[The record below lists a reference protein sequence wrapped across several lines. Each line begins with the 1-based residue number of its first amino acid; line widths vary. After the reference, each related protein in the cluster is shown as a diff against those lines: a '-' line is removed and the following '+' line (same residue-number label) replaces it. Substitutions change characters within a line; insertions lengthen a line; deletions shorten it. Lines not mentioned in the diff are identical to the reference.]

1 MNRYEENPKR
11 GKGDLPLN
19 DEDLELAYG
28 GSHLDEEHDEYY
40 AYQGIS
46 FIRLAL
52 AIILSAPVATFLA
65 LVVMDIYPDLATSMG
80 LRKPEPVITQA
91 DPVAVAKVA
100 EKDESLA
107 KWIGAFERSNR
118 ELVAAINK
126 QSKVLADIANRKPDV
141 IRVESKTSQ
150 KSAPPQIKVA
160 SPKVIV
166 VKVPTRERFDLEYEK
181 QKVLEL
187 SGVDLDDPVAS
198 SKPFDRIK
206 SRDTLKE
213 LKRSLD
219 LIISNARD
227 HDEISDFMKNN
238 ALTAKRY
245 VIKRLRKAR

>member
-1 MNRYEENPKR
+1 V
-11 GKGDLPLN
+11 DLPLN

-28 GSHLDEEHDEYY
+28 GSSMDEEHDEYY

-46 FIRLAL
+46 FIGLAL

-65 LVVMDIYPDLATSMG
+65 LVVMDIYPDLAISVG
-80 LRKPEPVITQA
+80 LRNPEPAITQVA
-91 DPVAVAKVA
+91 PAPVTKVA
-100 EKDESLA
+100 EREESLA
-107 KWIGAFERSNR
+107 KWIGAFEKSNR
-118 ELVAAINK
+118 ELVTAINK
-126 QSKVLADIANRKPDV
+126 QSKTLADIANKKPD
-141 IRVESKTSQ
+141 IIKVESEGAR
-150 KSAPPQIKVA
+150 KSAPTQIKVA

-166 VKVPTRERFDLEYEK
+166 VKVPTREKFDLEYEK

-198 SKPFDRIK
+198 SRPFDRIK

-227 HDEISDFMKNN
+227 HDEISDFMKKN

-245 VIKRLRKAR
+245 VINRLRKTR